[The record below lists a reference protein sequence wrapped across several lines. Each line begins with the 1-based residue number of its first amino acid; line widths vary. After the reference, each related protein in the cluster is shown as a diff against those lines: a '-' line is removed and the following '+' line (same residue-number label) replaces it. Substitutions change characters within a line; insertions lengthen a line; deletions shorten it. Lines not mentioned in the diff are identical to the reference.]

1 MAPDER
7 GQSERLNRFWDE
19 LSAGA
24 AAELGGLDTET
35 AEAVRHLH
43 ALHQPPAIDPAFQ
56 RRLGERLLGPPA
68 AGYGWPELPSLYP
81 ADGAAPSARNGHV
94 PTRTWGTAAAA
105 PPTRS
110 RWTTVSLAAAA
121 ALVLVFLGAFL
132 ALRIGIPRSNT
143 ALNVLEA
150 VHPPAVETLVD
161 TTVEN
166 SSQNWTPLAVERW
179 TFPPGAATLSIPP
192 LDGPQ
197 WIVAEGA
204 GLTVTGGDVEQALT
218 PGEGIVVVAGR
229 DVMIRNRGD
238 GAVTALRGVANSG
251 FALEEYDRAV
261 ISKVTALDTEAHPA
275 LPPGSSR
282 MVFERITLDP
292 RTTLLLEPA
301 SGQDWVDV
309 STGRLGL
316 TLLGNGLP
324 RNWQSGREREVAAD
338 ELLPA
343 LAPGTRVTL
352 RNVGDEPLVLLRLRV
367 LPAAA
372 GEHPG
377 AEAAVS
383 D

>member
-1 MAPDER
+1 MAPGERDE
-7 GQSERLNRFWDE
+7 SERLNRFWDE

-24 AAELGGLDTET
+24 AAEPGGLDAEIEET
-35 AEAVRHLH
+35 VRHLH
-43 ALHQPPAIDPAFQ
+43 ALHRPPAIDPAFQ
-56 RRLGERLLGPPA
+56 RRLGERLLAPPTASAAGAELRSMPRADRVAPA
-68 AGYGWPELPSLYP
+68 AL
-81 ADGAAPSARNGHV
+81 NGHV
-94 PTRTWGTAAAA
+94 PTRAWEAAVAT
-105 PPTRS
+105 PPVRP
-110 RWTTVSLAAAA
+110 RWSTVSLAAAA
-121 ALVLVFLGAFL
+121 ALALVFLGAFL
-132 ALRIGIPRSNT
+132 ALRIGIPGSNT

-161 TTVEN
+161 ATVG
-166 SSQNWTPLAVERW
+166 SPSQNWTPVEVERW
-179 TFPPGAATLSIPP
+179 TFPPGAAMLTIPP

-197 WIVAEGA
+197 WIVAEDA
-204 GLTVTGGDVEQALT
+204 GLTVTSGGVERALT
-218 PGEGIVVVAGR
+218 PGAGIVVVAGQ
-229 DVMIRNRGD
+229 DVVIRNRGD
-238 GAVTALRGVANSG
+238 AAVSALRGVANAG
-251 FALEEYDRAV
+251 FALEEYDRSV
-261 ISKVTALDTEAHPA
+261 ISKETALDTEAHLA
-275 LPPGSSR
+275 LLPGPSR
-282 MVFERITLDP
+282 IVFERITLAP

-324 RNWQSGREREVAAD
+324 LNWQSGREREIAAD

-372 GEHPG
+372 GEP
-377 AEAAVS
+377 ATTEATAS